1 MKIGPREQ
9 IIIAGVGIAVVIAV
23 LVVVLLLPQFQ
34 QRSSLDA
41 QISSANTESN
51 QQKAQLS
58 TLEESKSRAAETDAH
73 WLRLENLVP
82 ENPDLPSLIVEL
94 QDTAFASGVQVLG
107 VTPSAPTSGAKYYA
121 IPIKVDIAGTW
132 ADTVDFLQRVYKLNR
147 GVRLVSSTSN
157 VTNNTSLAS
166 QENAAVPDYSEM
178 TSIELEAYMIPAS
191 STASSTATTSTGQ

>member
-9 IIIAGVGIAVVIAV
+9 IIISGVGIAVVVAV

-41 QISSANTESN
+41 QVSSASAESS
-51 QQKAQLS
+51 QQKAQLA

-94 QDTAFASGVQVLG
+94 QDTAFASGVQILT
-107 VTPSAPTSGAKYYA
+107 VTPSAPSSGAEYYT
-121 IPIKVDIAGTW
+121 IPIKMDIAGTW

-147 GVRLVSSTSN
+147 GIRLVSSTSS
-157 VTNNTSLAS
+157 VTNNTSLAT
-166 QENAAVPDYSEM
+166 QENAPVPDYSEM
-178 TSIELEAYMIPAS
+178 TSVELQAYMIPAS
-191 STASSTATTSTGQ
+191 SAASSTATTSTGQ